1 MKKKTKSHI
10 YIVLKGND
18 MKILKRL
25 AFLITAL
32 IVICIISIAVYQNMN
47 KKALCGFY
55 YDEESNGFVEIN
67 EDGTFKYRVK
77 RDVSSAIYGKYRIED
92 DNLILESEHN
102 GEYIFQ
108 IGYEKLKFIKGDDMT
123 DRLVE
128 KNENYSWNPEMKY
141 SIELK
146 PDKQKIFINS
156 VFIILILISVVVVCI
171 TVYKRKKRIHL

>member
-18 MKILKRL
+18 M
-25 AFLITAL
+25 T
-32 IVICIISIAVYQNMN
+32 
-47 KKALCGFY
+47 
-55 YDEESNGFVEIN
+55 
-67 EDGTFKYRVK
+67 DG
-77 RDVSSAIYGKYRIED
+77 
-92 DNLILESEHN
+92 
-102 GEYIFQ
+102 
-108 IGYEKLKFIKGDDMT
+108 
-123 DRLVE
+123 LVE
-128 KNENYSWNPEMKY
+128 KNENYSWNPQMKY